1 MKIKESQLRKI
12 IQESLKEL
20 DWKTYANAAKK
31 AHEWRN
37 EHPFLYDRNR
47 GLDFDNAA
55 QKSFNQQHDI
65 ENNPMHGGEKGN
77 INFTSFHGEPELSG
91 SREHDFGD
99 GGGPFNL
106 KHNVYHMSKKYG
118 KDGGYGRTRMWDHPH
133 ETTPEEFFDNDEMA
147 KKFRDA
153 EQDVDDYKNG
163 NYEYTTDKGWHLKES
178 RLNKIIKESIKKV
191 LKEDFGDGY
200 DGYVL
205 HAYIPGLGNKC
216 TLIKSLDDAKKYI
229 SNAEY
234 WDITKGSN
242 SSELSNLIAW
252 GGEGGYWYNV
262 VNKPAWATGG
272 TWKKLS
278 DSQIQ
283 YILSKKQN

>member
-1 MKIKESQLRKI
+1 MKKI
-12 IQESLKEL
+12 VTVLFSVLISV
-20 DWKTYANAAKK
+20 AAF
-31 AHEWRN
+31 AQNLPEFT
-37 EHPFLYDRNR
+37 EA
-47 GLDFDNAA
+47 DNAY
-55 QKSFNQQHDI
+55 
-65 ENNPMHGGEKGN
+65 
-77 INFTSFHGEPELSG
+77 
-91 SREHDFGD
+91 
-99 GGGPFNL
+99 
-106 KHNVYHMSKKYG
+106 V
-118 KDGGYGRTRMWDHPH
+118 
-133 ETTPEEFFDNDEMA
+133 FDA
-147 KKFRDA
+147 K
-153 EQDVDDYKNG
+153 Q
-163 NYEYTTDKGWHLKES
+163 
-178 RLNKIIKESIKKV
+178 

-242 SSELSNLIAW
+242 ASEPSNLIAW
-252 GGEGGYWYNV
+252 GGEGGYWYNA
-262 VNKPAWATGG
+262 VNKPKWATGG